1 MISKGFYD
9 MKGQIIFSLSTMLE
23 VIIVLSMLFGLIF
36 AIGNISV
43 TNLHDSQENVRKLSI
58 VDSAHNFKDC
68 IVGKSET
75 AGKTTGII
83 DARDAV
89 KFNADIDGCRKASG
103 PSFVGMGIY
112 SEKDKI
118 EKLDSGNPSRTVD
131 DHTIFSNVRTSSGI
145 RQVKIN
151 VQK

>member
-1 MISKGFYD
+1 MIGKDFDD
-9 MKGQIIFSLSTMLE
+9 MKGQLIFSLSTMLE

-43 TNLHDSQENVRKLSI
+43 TNLNESQENVRKLSI
-58 VDSAHNFKDC
+58 IDSAHNFKDC
-68 IVGKSET
+68 IVGKSE
-75 AGKTTGII
+75 AGKTIGII

-103 PSFVGMGIY
+103 LSFVGMGIY
-112 SEKDKI
+112 SEKNKI